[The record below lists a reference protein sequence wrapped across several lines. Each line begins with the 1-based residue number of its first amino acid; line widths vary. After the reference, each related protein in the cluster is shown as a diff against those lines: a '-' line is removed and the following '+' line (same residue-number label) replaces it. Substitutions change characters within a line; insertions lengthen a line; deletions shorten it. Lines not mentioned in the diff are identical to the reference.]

1 MEIWNTVWPILVAIV
16 IFGLIVFIHE
26 FGHFLFAKIFKI
38 RVNEFAIGFGPAI
51 FKKKKGETLYAI
63 RILPFGGYC
72 AMEGENGESDDER
85 AFYKAKPIKRI
96 IVVAAGAVFNIILG
110 FILMVSLV
118 SISGAVQEKNLIATT
133 SIAAF
138 EDNAT
143 TNKNNGLKVK
153 DEIYKIDGRRIFS
166 VEEISYMLGTAKSNK
181 VDITVI
187 RNGEKKELKNVE
199 FLSKKADGKTYLTI
213 DFKFL
218 GAKANFANCVKEGFY
233 RTVSY
238 SRIVF
243 MSLGDLISGKFG
255 LNDVSGPVGVT
266 QVVSQAVTSTAKNG
280 LVDGFLPLLRILGLI
295 TINLGVFNLLPIPA
309 LDGSRILF
317 IIVEWIRK
325 KPVKNEAAVH
335 AIGMA
340 LLLAFMVLLVFKDL
354 WAWIF

>member
-199 FLSKKADGKTYLTI
+199 FLSKKSHGKTYLTI

-255 LNDVSGPVGVT
+255 LNYVSGPVGVT

-317 IIVEWIRK
+317 IIVVICCGN
-325 KPVKNEAAVH
+325 VV
-335 AIGMA
+335 G
-340 LLLAFMVLLVFKDL
+340 
-354 WAWIF
+354 IFIIVVIC

>member
-16 IFGLIVFIHE
+16 IFGLIIFIHE

-51 FKKKKGETLYAI
+51 FKKKKGETLYAV

-85 AFYKAKPIKRI
+85 AFYKAKPIKKI
-96 IVVAAGAVFNIILG
+96 VVVAAGAVFNIILG
-110 FILMVSLV
+110 FILMVCMV
-118 SISGAVQEKNLIATT
+118 SISGAVQKDNLIATT
-133 SIAAF
+133 TVASF
-138 EDNAT
+138 EKYAT
-143 TNKNNGLKVK
+143 TNKHSGLKEN
-153 DEIYKIDGRRIFS
+153 DQIYKINDRRIFS
-166 VEEISYMLGTAKSNK
+166 VEEISYMLGTAESNK

-187 RNGEKKELKNVE
+187 RGGKKKQLKNVE
-199 FLSKKADGKTYLTI
+199 FPSAKENGKTYLTI

-218 GAKANFANCVKEGFY
+218 GAKANFVNCVKEGFY

-243 MSLGDLISGKFG
+243 MSLGDLITGKFG

-317 IIVEWIRK
+317 II
-325 KPVKNEAAVH
+325 
-335 AIGMA
+335 
-340 LLLAFMVLLVFKDL
+340 
-354 WAWIF
+354 